1 VVNGA
6 CCKKFRRAGTL
17 CGNARLQTLQPALQ
31 ICRVGFARSEADRLV
46 KEGSTVEFMK
56 DSLTHG
62 GAKPPAKRSEDL
74 LGPNSEIGRKLK
86 QYYDGLVSSDVPD
99 RFAELLSEL
108 EAAEAA
114 RKKG

>member
-1 VVNGA
+1 M
-6 CCKKFRRAGTL
+6 R
-17 CGNARLQTLQPALQ
+17 NARLS
-31 ICRVGFARSEADRLV
+31 VHG
-46 KEGSTVEFMK
+46 KEVNTVEFMK
-56 DSLTHG
+56 DSLAHS

-86 QYYDGLVSSDVPD
+86 QYYDGLVSNDVPD

-108 EAAEAA
+108 EAAESA